1 MSDLRYDGQ
10 VCVVT
15 GAGAGL
21 GRAYARFFAAR
32 GAKVVVNDLG
42 GSFNAKTKERSGAV
56 ADQVVA
62 ELRKNGG
69 TAVANYDPVQQ
80 GDRIIKT
87 AIDNYGR
94 VDILGMYTVKT
105 RRRIMLTR
113 LRSQQCRDSARHHA
127 SKHDRRRLGC
137 DHGCTPSWS
146 LQDYSSS
153 VAVLS

>member
-1 MSDLRYDGQ
+1 MSELRYDGQ

-62 ELRKNGG
+62 ELRENGG
-69 TAVANYDPVQQ
+69 TAVANYDAVQE
-80 GDRIIKT
+80 GDRIIQT
-87 AIDNYGR
+87 AIDNFGR
-94 VDILGMYTVKT
+94 VDILGMY
-105 RRRIMLTR
+105 MFEASLSSNLLTTAG
-113 LRSQQCRDSARHHA
+113 SQQCRDLARHYA
-127 SKHDRRRLGC
+127 SEHD
-137 DHGCTPSWS
+137 
-146 LQDYSSS
+146 
-153 VAVLS
+153 